1 MTAAFPAP
9 VWRVAE
15 TERRATSELARAAGV
30 PPVVAQLLLQRGI
43 RSPEEARLF
52 LNPSLAQLCD
62 PFLLTDMRRAVD
74 RITLARERGE
84 RVVVFGDYDVDGVSA
99 TALLTRALGRFGIA
113 SVLPRMPDRLRDG
126 YGILPAH
133 VDRARADGAGLIVTV
148 DNGTSALAAAERAR
162 ALGMGLVVTDHHSIE
177 GPLPPA
183 DAVVNPRREPEGH
196 PCGALC
202 GAGVAFKLGCA
213 LNGTPN
219 DLDIAALGTVADIMP
234 LLGENRNL
242 VALGLRHMKRHQRLG
257 IARLAQAAG
266 FSLAEVTS
274 ERISFHLG
282 PRINAVGRLDDAR
295 AALDLLLAECPKEA
309 ERLAGVL
316 NAANTE
322 RRQIE
327 QRIFDDAVEEIESLG
342 LHKGDAIVVGRS
354 GWHQGV
360 AGIVASRIATRYHR
374 TAVVL
379 CVEGDTARGSARAAP
394 GVDLMEALNACRAHF
409 SRYGGHRAA
418 AGMTLGRSAIDA
430 FAADFVR
437 AVGAQTGGDPA
448 RPLLHVDAQVA
459 LSMVDEALLR
469 ALEAMEPFGNA
480 NPAPVFAAYGV
491 EVVAG
496 TVRVLKDRHLKMSLR
511 QGDKVFA
518 ALWFQQA
525 ERHLTG
531 GLPPLADAA
540 FTPVFDER
548 AMDGSIQL
556 YLKDLRPAEGR

>member
-1 MTAAFPAP
+1 MKREFPQP

-15 TERRATSELARAAGV
+15 AERRATAGLARAAGV
-30 PPVVAQLLLQRGI
+30 PPVVAQLLLQRGV
-43 RSPEEARLF
+43 STPEEARLF
-52 LNPSLAQLCD
+52 LNPSLSQLFD
-62 PFLLTDMRRAVD
+62 PFLMTDMQKAVD
-74 RITLARERGE
+74 RITLARGRGE

-99 TALLTRALGRFGIA
+99 TALLTRALARFGVA

-133 VDRARADGAGLIVTV
+133 VDRAHADGAGLIVTV
-148 DNGTSALAAAERAR
+148 DNGTSALPAAERAR

-183 DAVVNPRREPEGH
+183 NAVVNPRREPEGH
-196 PCGALC
+196 PGGALC

-234 LLGENRNL
+234 LRGENRNL
-242 VALGLRHMKRHQRLG
+242 VALGLRHMRRHQRLG
-257 IARLAQAAG
+257 IARLAQVAG
-266 FSLAEVTS
+266 FSLQEVTS

-309 ERLAGVL
+309 GRLADVL

-327 QRIFDDAVEEIESLG
+327 QRIFDEAVEEIESLG
-342 LHKGDAIVVGRS
+342 LQEGDAIVVARS

-360 AGIVASRIATRYHR
+360 VGIVASRLVSRYHR
-374 TAVVL
+374 TVAVL
-379 CVEGDTARGSARAAP
+379 CVEGDVARGSARGVP

-418 AGMTLGRSAIDA
+418 AGMTLDRSAIDA

-437 AVGAQTGGDPA
+437 AVGVQTGGDPA

-459 LSMVDEALLR
+459 FSMVDEALLR

-496 TVRVLKDRHLKMSLR
+496 SVRVLKDRHLKMSLR

-525 ERHLTG
+525 ERYLTG
-531 GLPPLADAA
+531 DFPSLADAA

-556 YLKDLRPAEGR
+556 YLKDLRPAEGG